1 MICENCGH
9 EIKKVTFIRNEQS
22 MKEYRHKNGGNY
34 CKRTIY
40 GKNLPFGKVCFC
52 SNAKPKEKGESK

>member
-22 MKEYRHKNGGNY
+22 MKEYRHKEGG
-34 CKRTIY
+34 KLSTMIFSLIGELQGTILALKL
-40 GKNLPFGKVCFC
+40 KN
-52 SNAKPKEKGESK
+52 ADRR